1 MRTRSMKK
9 REREGEAHEAFIDSL
24 PYHELSPANQKVFQV
39 LVSAVN
45 VKAYNDTSR
54 TAEGEWFLG
63 TLSKT
68 YCPS

>member
-39 LVSAVN
+39 LVSAVKA
-45 VKAYNDTSR
+45 VKAN
-54 TAEGEWFLG
+54 
-63 TLSKT
+63 
-68 YCPS
+68 